1 MTKELAEGRQRAS
14 DRPSMGQTVLFTL
27 LDPDAIY
34 PLFTAFCDL
43 LPIADIIA
51 LTRTCKTLAGLYR
64 SLLPL
69 RWNIDRMLLR
79 FFLNPRGFR
88 QQMGKTDALVSGSP
102 VLQYFVRT
110 SWNKSSLDVFVQAGE
125 KADALAT
132 YLTGNECYSLQES
145 ESKLTRP
152 SSTPPLEQEVRIA
165 FDQYDA

>member
-1 MTKELAEGRQRAS
+1 MASEVAEGRQCAN

-43 LPIADIIA
+43 LSIADIIA

>member
-1 MTKELAEGRQRAS
+1 MASEVAEGRQCAN

-43 LPIADIIA
+43 LSIADIIA

-79 FFLNPRGFR
+79 FFPESSGIPPAD
-88 QQMGKTDALVSGSP
+88 GKDRCIGVG
-102 VLQYFVRT
+102 
-110 SWNKSSLDVFVQAGE
+110 
-125 KADALAT
+125 
-132 YLTGNECYSLQES
+132 
-145 ESKLTRP
+145 
-152 SSTPPLEQEVRIA
+152 
-165 FDQYDA
+165 